1 MGRVR
6 HASLEYASTG
16 NEKGRIRDMS
26 KEPSPLEAELFFQI
40 RAAGL
45 TEPLPQY
52 KAIPGRKF
60 VWDFAWV
67 FHKLL
72 VEVNGG
78 TYVPNTGHTSGKGI
92 ERDAEKLNLATLAGF
107 RQLIFTSKMIKNG
120 EAISILERAINQNV
134 GS

>member
-1 MGRVR
+1 MKSV
-6 HASLEYASTG
+6 SDLE
-16 NEKGRIRDMS
+16 M
-26 KEPSPLEAELFFQI
+26 ELFWQI

-45 TEPLPQY
+45 IEPLQQY

-78 TYVPNTGHTSGKGI
+78 TYVPQTGHTSGKGI
-92 ERDAEKLNLATLAGF
+92 SRDYEKHNLATLDGWK
-107 RQLIFTSKMIKNG
+107 QLTFTAKMVHDGTALAMIEKAIKVYLNRP
-120 EAISILERAINQNV
+120 ELED
-134 GS
+134 